1 MKLNEMSKVNRSK
14 KKAEDHYN
22 KISKYYDYLEGLFE
36 KKHRNYALKKLKI
49 EKGKNVLE
57 IGPGTGHAL
66 KKINESVGSKGSVY
80 GLDISRNML
89 CISKR
94 RLRDNNLLQNSV
106 LIQGDGSR
114 LPLKNSIFDYCF
126 MSFSLELF
134 DTPDIDNVLSEIR
147 RVLNEEGKIC
157 VVSLS
162 KKNKLPVKLYELL
175 HKFFPRGLDCR
186 PIPVKKLLEKN
197 FFNITYSENK
207 NMMGLPIEIVIGKK

>member
-1 MKLNEMSKVNRSK
+1 MKLNDISKINRSK
-14 KKAEDHYN
+14 KEAEDHYN

-36 KKHRNYALKKLKI
+36 KKHRNYALNKLKI

-66 KKINESVGSKGSVY
+66 KNVNESVSSEGSVY

-89 CISKR
+89 SICKKR
-94 RLRDNNLLQNSV
+94 LSDNNLLQNSV

-114 LPLKNSIFDYCF
+114 LPLKNSFFDYCF

-162 KKNKLPVKLYELL
+162 KKNKLLVKLYELF
-175 HKFFPRGLDCR
+175 HKLFPKGLDCR
-186 PIPVKKLLEKN
+186 PIPVQKLLEKN
-197 FFNITYSENK
+197 DFSITYSEIK
-207 NMMGLPIEIVIGKK
+207 NMIVLPIEIVIGKK